1 MKFTLIITYQGC
13 DMFESTKIKKVLRL
27 RSLVRV
33 ATIVISVLGATDTLF
48 YRLHSYRYLRYPLE
62 TVFSRQY
69 LVMYIIM

>member
-33 ATIVISVLGATDTLF
+33 ATIVISVCEVLLIPFSTAF
-48 YRLHSYRYLRYPLE
+48 IV
-62 TVFSRQY
+62 TVTS
-69 LVMYIIM
+69 VTP

>member
-33 ATIVISVLGATDTLF
+33 ATIVISVCVRC
-48 YRLHSYRYLRYPLE
+48 Y
-62 TVFSRQY
+62 
-69 LVMYIIM
+69 